1 MKMKIRAIID
11 MYIEGFRNMGKLG
24 KKLWAII
31 IIKFIVLFVVIKM
44 LFFPDILHEQF
55 HSDKE
60 RADYVLKNLTGGG
73 Q

>member
-1 MKMKIRAIID
+1 MKVKAFFN

-44 LFFPDILHEQF
+44 LFFPDILHERF

-60 RADYVLKNLTGGG
+60 RADYVLQNLTGGKK
-73 Q
+73 

>member
-1 MKMKIRAIID
+1 MKIRSFIE
-11 MYIEGFRNMGKLG
+11 MYIDGFRNMGKLG

-44 LFFPDILHEQF
+44 LFFPDILHEKF

-60 RADYVLKNLTGGG
+60 RADYVLQNLTGG
-73 Q
+73 QK